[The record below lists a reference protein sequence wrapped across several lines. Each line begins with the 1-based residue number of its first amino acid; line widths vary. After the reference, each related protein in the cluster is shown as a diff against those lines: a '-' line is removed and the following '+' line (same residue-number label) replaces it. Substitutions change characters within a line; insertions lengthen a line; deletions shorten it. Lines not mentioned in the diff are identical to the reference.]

1 MLNEETSRLI
11 EQMGSRAQEMAE
23 EIQKVSGVAS
33 DDDELVTATC
43 GPGNRLVDI
52 DFDPRSR
59 RLDTHELK
67 QKVIVAV
74 QRAGDEAQKQMT
86 EAINNFSSQFSGQK
100 GIDMSEFNRTMDEM
114 GEKIAEQKAKLEAMY
129 EDLKTQN

>member
-11 EQMGSRAQEMAE
+11 EQMGSRAHEMAE
-23 EIQKVSGVAS
+23 EIQKVSGVGS

-52 DFDPRSR
+52 EFDPRSR

-67 QKVIVAV
+67 EKVVAAV

-86 EAINNFSSQFSGQK
+86 KVINNFSSEFSGQK
-100 GIDMSEFNRTMDEM
+100 GIDMSEFNRTMDDV
-114 GEKIAEQKAKLEAMY
+114 GAKITEQKEKLEAMY